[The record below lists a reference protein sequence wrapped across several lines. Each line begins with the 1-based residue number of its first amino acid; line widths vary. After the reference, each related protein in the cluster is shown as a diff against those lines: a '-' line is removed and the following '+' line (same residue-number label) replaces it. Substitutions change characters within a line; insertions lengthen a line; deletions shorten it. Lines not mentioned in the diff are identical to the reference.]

1 MSSKWERLKQE
12 NAPLRIVIAGKIVS
26 VYEFFYDTTIWRH
39 IPTEPKA
46 EEKVFGEAL
55 SAMPYIQQGWL
66 TLRIQKMIDNGQIEV
81 VKDNKNPA
89 KRLICKRPTEVK

>member
-1 MSSKWERLKQE
+1 
-12 NAPLRIVIAGKIVS
+12 
-26 VYEFFYDTTIWRH
+26 
-39 IPTEPKA
+39 
-46 EEKVFGEAL
+46 
-55 SAMPYIQQGWL
+55 MPYIQQGWV